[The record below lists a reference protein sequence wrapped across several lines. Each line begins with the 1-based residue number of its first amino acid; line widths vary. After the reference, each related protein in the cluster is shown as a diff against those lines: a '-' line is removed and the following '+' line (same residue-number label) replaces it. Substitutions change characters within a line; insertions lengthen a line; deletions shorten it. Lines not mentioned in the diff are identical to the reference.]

1 MHLLLSTGTPY
12 PSWLSPG
19 DNSWQLTAATL
30 VGLMSLPGIAVLY
43 GGLVQKKWGVNTMLM
58 AFSAFSLVLVVW
70 VLWAF
75 KMGFGSPWI
84 GGHLHLLGKPGLS
97 TAHGAEQNQAQIP
110 LLNGAQPDFR
120 FPQSSLV
127 YFQFVFAAI
136 TPLLFLGSV
145 IGRMNFRAWL
155 IFVPLWTTFA
165 YTVNAYLLWG
175 GGFWAAKGALDYS
188 GGYVIHLAAGTSGFV
203 AAAVIGP
210 RLKRDRDHGAPNNLL
225 MCAAG
230 AGILWLGWNGFN
242 GGDPYFAGADAAAAV
257 LNTNLATAVALL
269 VWLILDMGFSRQ
281 RKPTLLGSVN
291 GMIVGLVA
299 ITPAAGYVD
308 GVGAIAIGLIAST
321 IVWLSWNYLGKTR
334 LMQRVDDTLGVF
346 HTHGVAGLVG
356 GVLVGFLANPKMIVY
371 IAPGFS
377 AKGLLYGHPW
387 QVMLQLGAA
396 GTVIVW
402 DALVTFVLLKVIG
415 RFVRLRMT
423 DEELQIGDLAV
434 HEEELY
440 PADILAA
447 RPDRTVA
454 VGATSAAA
462 TANPTAG
469 TV

>member
-1 MHLLLSTGTPY
+1 
-12 PSWLSPG
+12 
-19 DNSWQLTAATL
+19 
-30 VGLMSLPGIAVLY
+30 
-43 GGLVQKKWGVNTMLM
+43 
-58 AFSAFSLVLVVW
+58 
-70 VLWAF
+70 
-75 KMGFGSPWI
+75 
-84 GGHLHLLGKPGLS
+84 
-97 TAHGAEQNQAQIP
+97 
-110 LLNGAQPDFR
+110 
-120 FPQSSLV
+120 
-127 YFQFVFAAI
+127 
-136 TPLLFLGSV
+136 
-145 IGRMNFRAWL
+145 
-155 IFVPLWTTFA
+155 
-165 YTVNAYLLWG
+165 
-175 GGFWAAKGALDYS
+175 
-188 GGYVIHLAAGTSGFV
+188 
-203 AAAVIGP
+203 
-210 RLKRDRDHGAPNNLL
+210 
-225 MCAAG
+225 
-230 AGILWLGWNGFN
+230 
-242 GGDPYFAGADAAAAV
+242 